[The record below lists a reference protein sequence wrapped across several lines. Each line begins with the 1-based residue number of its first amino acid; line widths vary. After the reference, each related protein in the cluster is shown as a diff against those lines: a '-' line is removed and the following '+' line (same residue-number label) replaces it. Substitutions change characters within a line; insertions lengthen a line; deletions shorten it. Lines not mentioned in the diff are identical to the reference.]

1 MLQSAIKM
9 KTPFVALY
17 LCIVKPR
24 MRAHTYIYYCMET
37 KNKGNNIGVVH
48 ENSFVLFRA
57 PRITGIT
64 GILQIQKIRVR
75 TRQSKDSERY
85 TRYAGNKTTNEHE
98 PKVAQVNL
106 H

>member
-37 KNKGNNIGVVH
+37 KNKNP
-48 ENSFVLFRA
+48 L
-57 PRITGIT
+57 
-64 GILQIQKIRVR
+64 
-75 TRQSKDSERY
+75 
-85 TRYAGNKTTNEHE
+85 TTNRSQGNS
-98 PKVAQVNL
+98 KIMIL
-106 H
+106 GK